1 MFMVTPSFRLPIVPT
16 TVSFT
21 TQMWSPTRSAPV
33 SSADL
38 DRKKMNIPLHEKVLK
53 MKDGFLQLSR
63 NPWQRVCFVAERR
76 LGPFAVSRQRD

>member
-38 DRKKMNIPLHEKVLK
+38 DRKKMNIPLH
-53 MKDGFLQLSR
+53 
-63 NPWQRVCFVAERR
+63 
-76 LGPFAVSRQRD
+76 